1 MKIIKFLIFFF
12 IILFIIGAII
22 FYSLSKTYNI
32 GKIIHEI
39 ELQNNITFEL
49 KDNPKWVFFPEI
61 QANFSSKITDN
72 SKQYYSKNINFSFN
86 QPYQFVPI
94 NFIIDPPSFV
104 IRNLE
109 IRFLDMLGN
118 YAINKKFI
126 NIKNIEGKIFEGNFN
141 SNGAIDLLDEKK
153 IILNGDI
160 KNIDFNQLLQD
171 LDFADWKR
179 IKLELSSN
187 NFLISSKLGDASSFL
202 NNLQGAIPITGN
214 IYFVTTE
221 EERFGI
227 AFLNLLV
234 EQLLPDY
241 KKLGKSLS
249 QIVNNFSDAPAI
261 IEGELNISNGKIH
274 TTDLHVKNNDNRI
287 NLKGSY
293 DIPSDFFDVQ
303 IFFFETEKLIVE
315 AIISGSLKNPSI
327 QIINENNLIDD
338 TQINNDLKKVF
349 EDGINTLIDK
359 LLNLNE

>member
-1 MKIIKFLIFFF
+1 M
-12 IILFIIGAII
+12 
-22 FYSLSKTYNI
+22 
-32 GKIIHEI
+32 
-39 ELQNNITFEL
+39 QNNITFEL

-72 SKQYYSKNINFSFN
+72 SKQYYSKNINFTFN

-94 NFIIDPPSFV
+94 NFIIDTPSFV

-118 YAINKKFI
+118 YTINKKFI
-126 NIKNIEGKIFEGNFN
+126 NMQNIEGKIGDGNFN
-141 SNGAIDLLDEKK
+141 SNGTIDLLDEKQ

-179 IKLELSSN
+179 IKLKLSSN

-202 NNLQGAIPITGN
+202 NNLQGVIPITGN

-249 QIVNNFSDAPAI
+249 QIINNFSDAPAQI
-261 IEGELNISNGKIH
+261 NGSLNIINEKIETNDLFVINNENKIKIEGYYNMLNN
-274 TTDLHVKNNDNRI
+274 
-287 NLKGSY
+287 
-293 DIPSDFFDVQ
+293 FFDAKL
-303 IFFFETEKLIVE
+303 FFFESENLIVE
-315 AIISGSLKNPSI
+315 AIISGNIEDPKI
-327 QIINENNLIDD
+327 QIINAKNLIEQN
-338 TQINNDLKKVF
+338 TINNDLKKVF
-349 EDGINTLIDK
+349 NDGVSNFIEK
-359 LLNLNE
+359 LLDIEK